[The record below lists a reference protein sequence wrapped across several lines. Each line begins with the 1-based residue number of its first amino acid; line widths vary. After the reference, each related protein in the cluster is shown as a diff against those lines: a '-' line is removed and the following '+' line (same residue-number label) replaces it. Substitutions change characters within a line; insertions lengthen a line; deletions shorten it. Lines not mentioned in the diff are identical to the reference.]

1 MIKNIFIYSILSFFF
16 FNVCFGQSANDR
28 KIKLAQ
34 SYEQVGQY
42 DNALRIYN
50 EVYTEDKGYVAAYE
64 GLVRSYKAKNMN
76 SELLDLLEDRIKFD
90 KRAMNYILLGEARW
104 KAGKSNEAD
113 EAWKLAIEKEP
124 TNPYVYQEMAD
135 IQSRLQLYSKAI
147 NTYKLGRDNLSSKN
161 GQTLFVDELSKLY
174 IATGDNKSALKETLT
189 MLQET
194 GNLASVEARIYAM
207 MQDENSK
214 KLIDETLEDYADNN
228 SSSYLA
234 MELYSWYQTNIGN
247 HQKALEY
254 TIKSDKISNS
264 EGRVVLTFAGN
275 SETAGNVDIALKAYQ
290 YIIDQ
295 GKSNKFFSSAIYSY
309 TRVLEAKL
317 MFEKHLDEDS
327 VKEIIKRYK
336 SIVEDFPKSSTA
348 ADAYLQIARLQKE
361 NLHQYKES
369 ENTLNELVKE
379 IPGAKQSGDALI
391 ALSEIYIS
399 KGDLK
404 VADDY
409 LETAKARY
417 GRNDPDLIESV
428 DYTLAMIQYYTGN
441 LDSASTLFNKLS
453 QIKDNDIAN
462 DVLEKSSIIAD
473 KFKEEE
479 KTKLFAS
486 AEYDLVRLDTAS
498 AVNKYETIIKEL
510 NDYDTEIW
518 QRSYLNLS
526 EIYIKKQNIEKS
538 NQYLEDFILK
548 LPDGVHTDEAIYNLA
563 LNKISQKDN
572 NRAVELLSQ
581 ILIKFPNSIFLSQAR
596 AKIREIR
603 GES

>member
-1 MIKNIFIYSILSFFF
+1 
-16 FNVCFGQSANDR
+16 NVCYGQTTNDR

-42 DNALRIYN
+42 DDAIRIYN
-50 EVYTEDKGYVAAYE
+50 EVYKEDKGYIAAFE

-76 SELLDLLEDRIKFD
+76 TELLDLLEDRIKFD
-90 KRAMNYILLGEARW
+90 KTGLNYILLGEARW
-104 KAGKSNEAD
+104 KAGKSKEAD
-113 EAWKLAIEKEP
+113 EAWKLAVEKEP
-124 TNPYVYQEMAD
+124 TNPYVYKDMAE
-135 IQSRLQLYSKAI
+135 IQTQLQLFGKAI
-147 NTYKLGRDNLSSKN
+147 NTYKSGRENLTSRN

-174 IATGDNKSALKETLT
+174 IAIGDNKSALNETLT

-207 MQDENSK
+207 MQDDNSK
-214 KLIDETLEDYADNN
+214 KLIDETLEDYADKN
-228 SSSYLA
+228 SSNYLA

-486 AEYDLVRLDTAS
+486 AEYDLERLDTAS
-498 AVNKYETIIKEL
+498 AIGKYETIIKEL

-526 EIYIKKQNIEKS
+526 EIYLSKNNVEKS
-538 NQYLEDFILK
+538 NQYLEDLILK

-572 NRAVELLSQ
+572 NRALELLSQ
-581 ILIKFPNSIFLSQAR
+581 ILIKFPNSIYLSQAR

>member
-1 MIKNIFIYSILSFFF
+1 MIKNIFVYSFFSF
-16 FNVCFGQSANDR
+16 FLLNVCYGQTTNDR

-42 DNALRIYN
+42 DDAIRIYN
-50 EVYTEDKGYVAAYE
+50 EVYKEDKGYIAAFE

-76 SELLDLLEDRIKFD
+76 TELLDLLEDRIKFD
-90 KRAMNYILLGEARW
+90 KTGLNYILLGEARW
-104 KAGKSNEAD
+104 KAGKSKEAD
-113 EAWKLAIEKEP
+113 EAWKLAVEKEP
-124 TNPYVYQEMAD
+124 TNPYVYKDMAE
-135 IQSRLQLYSKAI
+135 IQTQLQLFGKAI
-147 NTYKLGRDNLSSKN
+147 NTYKSGRENLTSRN

-174 IATGDNKSALKETLT
+174 IAIGDNKSALNETLT

-207 MQDENSK
+207 MQDDNSK
-214 KLIDETLEDYADNN
+214 KLIDETLEDYADKN
-228 SSSYLA
+228 SSNYLA

-264 EGRVVLTFAGN
+264 DGRLILTFATN
-275 SETAGNVDIALKAYQ
+275 SENSGNVEIALKAYQ

-295 GKSNKFFSSAIYSY
+295 GKNNKYFSSAIYSY
-309 TRVLEAKL
+309 TRALEAKL
-317 MFEKHLDEDS
+317 MFEKHLDTDS
-327 VKEIIKRYK
+327 VKEIIKRYETM
-336 SIVEDFPKSSTA
+336 IEDFPKSSTA

-379 IPGAKQSGDALI
+379 IPGAKQSGEALI
-391 ALSEIYIS
+391 ALAEIDIS
-399 KGDLK
+399 RGDLK
-404 VADDY
+404 GADDY

-417 GRNDPDLIESV
+417 GRNDPNLIESV
-428 DYTLAMIQYYTGN
+428 DYTLAMIQYYSGN
-441 LDSASTLFNKLS
+441 LDSASVLFKKLS
-453 QIKDNDIAN
+453 QINDNDIAN

-486 AEYDLVRLDTAS
+486 AEYDLERLDTAS
-498 AVNKYETIIKEL
+498 AIGKYETIIKEL

-526 EIYIKKQNIEKS
+526 EIYLSKNNVEKS
-538 NQYLEDFILK
+538 NQYLEDLILK

-572 NRAVELLSQ
+572 NRALELLSQ
-581 ILIKFPNSIFLSQAR
+581 ILIKFPNSIYLSQAR